1 MNGVKT
7 SRKTLKVSAG
17 VKIRYAA
24 LAKKYGIPYFLMFS
38 QAKENHPETIFFI
51 G

>member
-1 MNGVKT
+1 MKNGVKT

-24 LAKKYGIPYFLMFS
+24 LAKKKNGILYFLMFS
-38 QAKENHPETIFFI
+38 QAK
-51 G
+51 